1 MPGAKHV
8 PKAGGCVAKEPF
20 VRLTDVRAHGELAGD
35 SESPA
40 EPGRRGR
47 FWWVKWVLGVGLSA
61 LLIAE
66 GVYLW
71 PRLHDSWRNLTE
83 IHWGWVAAC
92 IFVQAVSMS
101 GFGRIQKQLLRAG
114 GVAVSQRKSVAVVY
128 GATAMSVTLP
138 AGQVFSTA
146 FTYRQTRR
154 WGASPMVASWQ
165 LVMSGVVAAAGMVL
179 LGVGGAVLVGDQVGP
194 WKLVLPVA
202 AVIAL
207 IWAGNYVS
215 NNPGTLESLVRRV
228 LRLVNRIRHH
238 AADSGMDKVHEIL
251 HQLESVELGR
261 RDGGLVAAWAVVHR
275 IGDVACLGAACYAV
289 GAEPRLAGLLIAF
302 SVGKAVG
309 TIPFAPGGIVYVDA
323 TLVYSLTAA
332 AGLPAAQAVA
342 AAFVYRMVSF
352 ILVAIIG
359 WIVFAFLF
367 RKPQAEDAEFEKEFE
382 RRSAILAEQRLL
394 NEKRPREEKAPES
407 PGKASPGSADGTVPG
422 QPGES

>member
-1 MPGAKHV
+1 M
-8 PKAGGCVAKEPF
+8 
-20 VRLTDVRAHGELAGD
+20 
-35 SESPA
+35 
-40 EPGRRGR
+40 
-47 FWWVKWVLGVGLSA
+47 KWVLGLAVSA

-92 IFVQAVSMS
+92 ILMQAVSMS

-114 GVAVSQRKSVAVVY
+114 GVDVSQRKSVAVVY

-154 WGASPMVASWQ
+154 WGTSPIVASWQ
-165 LVMSGVVAAAGMVL
+165 LVISGVVAAAGLAL

-194 WKLVLPVA
+194 WKLVLPVV
-202 AVIAL
+202 AVVAL
-207 IWAGNYVS
+207 IWAGNYIS
-215 NNPGTLESLVRRV
+215 NNPGSLESLARRI
-228 LRLVNRIRHH
+228 LHLVNRIRRHR
-238 AADSGMDKVHEIL
+238 ADDGLDKVHEIL
-251 HQLESVELGR
+251 HQLESVDLGR
-261 RDGGLVAAWAVVHR
+261 RDGALVAGWALVHR
-275 IGDVACLGAACYAV
+275 LGDVACLGAACYAV

-323 TLVYSLTAA
+323 TLIYSLTAA

-367 RKPQAEDAEFEKEFE
+367 RKPQAEDAQFEKEFE
-382 RRSAILAEQRLL
+382 QRSTILAEQRLR
-394 NEKRPREEKAPES
+394 NDKRGGDKRGGDKRAERDRRDE
-407 PGKASPGSADGTVPG
+407 
-422 QPGES
+422 PGEPG